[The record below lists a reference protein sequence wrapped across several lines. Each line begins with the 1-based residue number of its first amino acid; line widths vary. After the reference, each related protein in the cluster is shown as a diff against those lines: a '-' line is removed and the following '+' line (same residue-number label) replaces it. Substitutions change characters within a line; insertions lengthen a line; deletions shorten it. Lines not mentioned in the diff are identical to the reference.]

1 MKRLIA
7 IIALLGGLI
16 GLRGQDIHFSQV
28 DADPMLLNPAYAGF
42 FDGLGRFGM
51 IYRNQWATISAPFQ
65 TTGVTGEI
73 SIWRS
78 NNHRS
83 GVSIGGTFFSD
94 HAGTL
99 HYGTTSGH
107 LSAAFFTSISKY
119 GNNFLSV
126 GVDGGYAQSGFN
138 PNEANMEDPT
148 EIFDVQKVSYPLLCL
163 GLAWYY
169 QPTGDLHTKVG
180 FSVRNLNRPNISYS
194 GLGNTFLMPRY
205 SLFARLE
212 WRNWESLSLMP
223 IVLFQAQGEYRE
235 LLYGA
240 DLKWYLAEGGQSQ
253 MSLRAGLAMRQGDAL
268 IANLMIEYNAWVFT
282 FCYDANIS
290 DLIAASGGVG
300 ALEVGMVYRLSKGNR
315 KTMKI
320 KCPTY

>member
-1 MKRLIA
+1 MPDFLTA
-7 IIALLGGLI
+7 W
-16 GLRGQDIHFSQV
+16 
-28 DADPMLLNPAYAGF
+28 
-42 FDGLGRFGM
+42 DG
-51 IYRNQWATISAPFQ
+51 
-65 TTGVTGEI
+65 
-73 SIWRS
+73 
-78 NNHRS
+78 
-83 GVSIGGTFFSD
+83 D

-126 GVDGGYAQSGFN
+126 GVDGGYARSGFN

-194 GLGNTFLMPRY
+194 GLGNTFLMSRY

-223 IVLFQAQGEYRE
+223 IVSR
-235 LLYGA
+235 
-240 DLKWYLAEGGQSQ
+240 
-253 MSLRAGLAMRQGDAL
+253 
-268 IANLMIEYNAWVFT
+268 
-282 FCYDANIS
+282 S
-290 DLIAASGGVG
+290 DLSSMWRGAVLFASRWCRVWVTSTSSSHFVLLTAVSAGSCAYKARQV
-300 ALEVGMVYRLSKGNR
+300 NR
-315 KTMKI
+315 
-320 KCPTY
+320 PHSDVR